1 MTDDIIDMEAHL
13 ESVSLLPNRYYIILR
28 ERDDDTFSMAAYAT
42 APITTDPDEE
52 YFTPAGVAQ
61 LGLITI
67 LRENADYV
75 FEKGFEALEH
85 QNLAEAMFDASDPD
99 SEVARAA
106 KEYIDSNVVKVDF
119 GRKQ

>member
-1 MTDDIIDMEAHL
+1 MTDDILDMETHL

-28 ERDDDTFSMAAYAT
+28 ERDDDTFSMAAYE
-42 APITTDPDEE
+42 TTPKPDDPDDDW
-52 YFTPAGVAQ
+52 FTPAGIAQ

-67 LRENADYV
+67 LRDNTDYV

-85 QNLAEAMFDASDPD
+85 QTLAEAMFDVSDPD

>member
-1 MTDDIIDMEAHL
+1 MTDDIIDLETHL
-13 ESVSLLPNRYYIILR
+13 ETASLLPNRYYIILR
-28 ERDDDTFSMAAYAT
+28 ERDDSTFSMAAYET
-42 APITTDPDEE
+42 IPISDDPDED
-52 YFTPAGVAQ
+52 YISPAGVAQ

-67 LRENADYV
+67 LRENV
-75 FEKGFEALEH
+75 EFVIEKGFEALEH
-85 QNLAEAMFDASDPD
+85 QNLAEAMFEVSDPD